1 MKLFLAAALLSLHVC
16 AAITFAQKQET
27 ALSEAL
33 KDWKTVRICLVIDGG
48 DYNPP
53 SPFILL
59 QRLDSERVIL
69 SSSEESARSELLP
82 VARAIITSDA
92 AQKFIDRAL
101 DFYAQAQKET
111 GEKARVYALPPAERE
126 PILKQHN
133 LGMSAL
139 YIGIQVLSHSR
150 SYEYQD
156 DFADSGTTVKDFA
169 EFVMHPKADSK

>member
-1 MKLFLAAALLSLHVC
+1 VKPLLATALVWLH
-16 AAITFAQKQET
+16 TFAAVSIAQRQET
-27 ALSEAL
+27 ALAEAL
-33 KDWKTVRICLVIDGG
+33 QDWTTVRICLVIDGG

-59 QRLDSERVIL
+59 QRLDSDRVIL

-82 VARAIITSDA
+82 VARAIITSKA
-92 AQKFIDRAL
+92 AQKFIDRAVA
-101 DFYAQAQKET
+101 FYAQAQKEI
-111 GEKARVYALPPAERE
+111 GEKARVYALPQAERE
-126 PILKQHN
+126 PILKQHS

-139 YIGIQVLSHSR
+139 YIGIHVFSHNR

-156 DFADSGTTVKDFA
+156 DFADSGNTVKDFG